1 MEIEVILVSFDNT
14 NGLHYCI
21 AEKEYKVNQKIL
33 VNTEE
38 GLKVAMVKKENH
50 KIGSESLTDPLTIE
64 RILTKQDE
72 IQIEKNKD
80 KAKQLRIETDNLIEK
95 LKLEMKLVQVSVS
108 FDGTKAL
115 FLYVS
120 EDRVDFRELV
130 KIMASTF
137 KLRIELKQIGVR
149 DEVKN
154 IGGLGPCGR
163 ICCCKGHLTEFANV
177 SIKMAKTQNLSLNPQ
192 KISGLCGRL
201 MCCLSYE
208 NELYKELLADMPK
221 VNSKVTTEFGEGTV
235 SYLDIFKRKVSVK
248 FVDENSTTIKD
259 FPLEEIK
266 KYNKYLGQPKHE
278 GEHKNKSD
286 RNGNNNQN

>member
-1 MEIEVILVSFDNT
+1 MEIEVVIVSFENT
-14 NGLHYCI
+14 NKLAFCVTD
-21 AEKEYKVNQKIL
+21 KKFQVNERVL

-38 GLKVAMVKKENH
+38 GLQVAKIKKANH
-50 KIGSESLTDPLTIE
+50 KVSSEQVTEQLSIE
-64 RILTKQDE
+64 RALTRNDE
-72 IQIEKNKD
+72 KRIEENKE
-80 KAKQLRIETDNLIEK
+80 KAKELRVETEK
-95 LKLEMKLVQVSVS
+95 LIKKLNLEMKLVEVTVS

-137 KLRIELKQIGVR
+137 KTRIELKQIGVR
-149 DEVKN
+149 DEVKCL
-154 IGGLGPCGR
+154 GGLGPCGR

-208 NELYKELLADMPK
+208 NEQYKDLLKDMPK
-221 VNSKVTTEFGEGTV
+221 LNSKVKTEMGEGTV
-235 SYLDIFKRKVSVK
+235 SYLDIFKQKVSVK
-248 FVDENSTTIKD
+248 FTDENSVTIKD

-266 KYNKYLGQPKHE
+266 KYNKYLEEKNEQPKQS
-278 GEHKNKSD
+278 KNSSNTETK
-286 RNGNNNQN
+286 